1 MPFCKNCGAKV
12 DEGAAFCPNC
22 GNRIGSPV
30 QIAAPQDNMP
40 RERAKKPIIV
50 AKRSFIGTY
59 GLFLPFLLL
68 LFFWLIIPLIVFICL
83 VVANSTY
90 THSIYADRYVY
101 EGGLLSHK
109 EHVQTMTKVLSISF
123 NQSLMGKLFKYGSV
137 DMAVVGC
144 GDIVIR
150 ACETLIADGQQIKS
164 SSPIEPPVPDRQ
176 ASTISLLAPLG
187 AGRGISFRSDP

>member
-30 QIAAPQDNMP
+30 QKAAPQDNMP

-68 LFFWLIIPLIVFICL
+68 LFF
-83 VVANSTY
+83 
-90 THSIYADRYVY
+90 
-101 EGGLLSHK
+101 
-109 EHVQTMTKVLSISF
+109 
-123 NQSLMGKLFKYGSV
+123 
-137 DMAVVGC
+137 
-144 GDIVIR
+144 
-150 ACETLIADGQQIKS
+150 
-164 SSPIEPPVPDRQ
+164 
-176 ASTISLLAPLG
+176 
-187 AGRGISFRSDP
+187 